1 MRKAWQISRR
11 VLPAVVAIGLIAAL
25 AAACGSGNSTSGTAT
40 GASPTIEFQTPAG
53 SASASGTTP
62 AGSSSTASA
71 GGSSTA
77 GAGGAATT
85 LQIAA
90 EPGDKYD
97 KNTLTVPAG
106 APVTV
111 QFTNNDSIIH
121 NFAVY
126 DTKGGK
132 ELYTGDLFKGPNVT
146 KDEKFTAPAKAG
158 NYYFQCDVHPDQM
171 NGTLVVQ

>member
-1 MRKAWQISRR
+1 MHKAWQVSRR
-11 VLPAVVAIGLIAAL
+11 AFPAIVAIGLIAAL
-25 AAACGSGNSTSGTAT
+25 AAACGSSNSSSGTAT
-40 GASPTIEFQTPAG
+40 GASPTIEFRTPAAGG
-53 SASASGTTP
+53 SAA
-62 AGSSSTASA
+62 A

-77 GAGGAATT
+77 ASGATPVT

-90 EPGDKYD
+90 EAGNVFDK
-97 KNTLTVPAG
+97 KSLTVPAG
-106 APVTV
+106 AQVTV
-111 QFTNNDSIIH
+111 QFTNNDPIIH

-126 DTKGGK
+126 DTKGGT

-158 NYYFQCDVHPDQM
+158 NYYFQCDVHPDTM